1 MKRFLDQRPVLAAAL
16 FVVGLAVAVV
26 AVVSASDLPTVQGI
40 SLAVVP
46 AFFGAWA
53 AGDGLRSLLRQY
65 RARRLPTEA

>member
-1 MKRFLDQRPVLAAAL
+1 VKRFLDQRPVLAAAL

-26 AVVSASDLPTVQGI
+26 AVVNASDLPTVQEI
-40 SLAVVP
+40 PLATVP

-65 RARRLPTEA
+65 RARPTEA